1 MPVEQPYFKW
11 RVRTTLRQIVN
22 APCPA
27 PDVLP
32 SVYVTLGWSLYENAE
47 PQEMNK
53 VMSVLISDNQFP
65 DFNQQLLLHNP
76 KEVIDI
82 SGFLWIVVMDRNRQD
97 LRKLGTIK
105 VPLDSLKPFQPLQ
118 LSAKLPNPDGKIG
131 DDPSTDCIFQLD
143 ICLEKPI
150 MGQVDQLCYSVI
162 NWVQFD
168 PLPSNVKRFCLALVC
183 GDSAQFEIPW
193 HKYDCEDPTSMTR
206 VMEAHR
212 NAAKSC
218 FISPWMRTT
227 PDAVENMFKALT
239 FFPMPKSYFTKQ
251 VSMYLLI
258 KDEQE
263 ASLMSLP
270 SECIGYSEPPKD
282 VNSLGNLFDS
292 ILYEPGHPEDTC
304 DVVVDWN
311 HRAAQALQVN
321 GNRS

>member
-1 MPVEQPYFKW
+1 
-11 RVRTTLRQIVN
+11 
-22 APCPA
+22 
-27 PDVLP
+27 
-32 SVYVTLGWSLYENAE
+32 
-47 PQEMNK
+47 MNK

-212 NAAKSC
+212 NAARSC